1 MSKQLTT
8 DTSIRKWKVAR
19 DSDTYSCGNRSGLYI
34 RGYSNQKKAFYW
46 RSDTWIKL
54 GDYPSLTLAEA
65 RELVSF
71 CKRGKKQGKSIKAIQ
86 VALAAS
92 LSADDFL
99 DNLNK
104 TSNIVT
110 FENATYDDVFTE
122 WYSAKATKLW
132 QSGPSR
138 RRPHA
143 MHEHWVPDP
152 LKEKPISMITRQDI
166 FSFMDKMFDQAYDS
180 AGKQLGYMRRVFEFA
195 INSGYANT
203 NPVPPRG
210 AFENV
215 APYKKP
221 HGYLEYERMPEL
233 WNWIEG
239 RALSVHTK
247 FAMKTV
253 MLTGHRVSVVVQAK
267 WDHINLATRVWTV
280 PRRENTDKATSGAM
294 KSGRE
299 FMSTLPEPFIEE
311 LCKIRVNSPFLF
323 PSPTTQGHVTPNA
336 TLKAFKRYDDKIT
349 NHGFRNSV
357 VTWGRSVGYPDYLM
371 DFYIDHSLHG
381 LNKSYRREDLS
392 NQCAKITK
400 QLYCYLSGADVQN
413 NQK

>member
-1 MSKQLTT
+1 VSKQLTT

-71 CKRGKKQGKSIKAIQ
+71 CKRGRKQGKSVKAIQ

-92 LSADDFL
+92 SYADDFL
-99 DNLNK
+99 ENLNK
-104 TSNIVT
+104 TSTIVT
-110 FENATYDDVFTE
+110 FENITYEDVFTA
-122 WYSAKATKLW
+122 WYNAKSAKLW

-138 RRPHA
+138 RRPKA
-143 MHEHWVPDP
+143 MHKHWVPAT
-152 LKEKPISMITRQDI
+152 LKEKPISVITRQDI
-166 FSFMDKMFDQAYDS
+166 FSFLDKMFDEAYDS

-215 APYKKP
+215 APNKKP

-233 WNWIEG
+233 WNWIKG
-239 RALSVHTK
+239 RTLSAHTK
-247 FAMKTV
+247 LAMNTV
-253 MLTGHRVSVVVQAK
+253 MLTGHRISVVVQAR

-280 PRRENTDKATSGAM
+280 PHRANNDKETSGAM

-299 FMSTLPEPFIEE
+299 FRITLPEPFFEE
-311 LCKIRVNSPFLF
+311 LLKIRANSPFLF

-336 TLKAFKRYDDKIT
+336 TLKAFKRFENKIT
-349 NHGFRNSV
+349 NHGFRNSIK
-357 VTWGRSVGYPDYLM
+357 TWGRHEGFPDYLM
-371 DFYIDHSLHG
+371 DAYVDHG
-381 LNKSYRREDLS
+381 LTGLDKSYRREDLTVKIE
-392 NQCAKITK
+392 KITQK
-400 QLYCYLSGADVQN
+400 LFDFLEN
-413 NQK
+413 NVE

>member
-8 DTSIRKWKVAR
+8 DTSIRKWKVTR

-34 RGYSNQKKAFYW
+34 RGYSNQKKVFYW

-71 CKRGKKQGKSIKAIQ
+71 CKRGRKQGKSVKAIQ

-92 LSADDFL
+92 SSADEL
-99 DNLNK
+99 LENLNK
-104 TSNIVT
+104 TSTIIT
-110 FENATYDDVFTE
+110 FEKATYDDVFTA
-122 WYSAKATKLW
+122 WYNAKATKLW

-138 RRPHA
+138 RRPKA
-143 MHEHWVPDP
+143 MHEHWVPATI
-152 LKEKPISMITRQDI
+152 KEKPISMITRQDI
-166 FSFMDKMFDQAYDS
+166 FSFLDYMFDEAYDS

-215 APYKKP
+215 APDKKP

-267 WDHINLATRVWTV
+267 WDHINLGTRVWTV
-280 PRRENTDKATSGAM
+280 PHRENSDKETSGAM
-294 KSGRE
+294 KSGRA
-299 FMSTLPEPFIEE
+299 FMITLPEPFLQE
-311 LCKIRVNSPFLF
+311 LLKIRVNSPFIF

-349 NHGFRNSV
+349 NHGFRNSIKI
-357 VTWGRSVGYPDYLM
+357 WGRNEGFPDYVM
-371 DFYIDHSLHG
+371 DAYVDHG
-381 LNKSYRREDLS
+381 LKGLDKSYRREDLTI
-392 NQCAKITK
+392 KIEQVT
-400 QLYCYLSGADVQN
+400 QNLLSFLENELEQI
-413 NQK
+413 